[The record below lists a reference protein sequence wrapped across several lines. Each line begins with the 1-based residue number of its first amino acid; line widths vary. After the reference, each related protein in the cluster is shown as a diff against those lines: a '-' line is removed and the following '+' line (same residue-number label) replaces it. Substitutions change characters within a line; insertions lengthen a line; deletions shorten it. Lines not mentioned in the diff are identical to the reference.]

1 VKKLRFED
9 KIDIYDDQGQT
20 LVEDLPLETLS
31 PLNNPYM
38 IRVLNFLKSTAF
50 VNLRKIENMIRK
62 GAFGYSS
69 ASRQDEINMPWYGR
83 KWEIIENA
91 PAIADSIRNKLK
103 SHNGHEDSNVQ
114 LLSGNDILLIQIPTQ
129 RMQSAASRDPP
140 YTLTAVALSQA
151 ISEVFDIT
159 PNTDPDGVNIIKNVL
174 VGRYPQT
181 MGFHPDS
188 PIFSLLRPA
197 PSQEGLGT
205 GFKTVT
211 INHIVA
217 LAEKRTFDA
226 VILTSILEQASQFEM
241 GNALGWFE
249 RYNLLGFAYQGLNG
263 DRVVL
268 DLIEQNKQGTVGD
281 VVASLIRM
289 GLEDGVIYTG
299 RGFPHKLFSG
309 YRSYSTKDYP
319 MWNAYTC
326 AGLLAA
332 TIVNVGGS
340 RAAQSVSS
348 VFSGFSDLCMFES
361 GGLPDPDCGRVM
373 GVGLG
378 LSKFSHDEGGLGGIG
393 ALTLDHNLI
402 RHSSGFISPCLAAA
416 MCLDS
421 GTQIYRPEITSS
433 VFFRLKEVL
442 PLFANPLK
450 KIVEAAIEI
459 KSSI

>member
-1 VKKLRFED
+1 LKFED

-20 LVEDLPLETLS
+20 LAEDLPIETLS

-62 GAFGYSS
+62 GTFGFSS
-69 ASRQDEINMPWYGR
+69 ASRQDEIKMPWHGR
-83 KWEIIENA
+83 NWEIIEHA
-91 PAIADSIRNKLK
+91 PAIADSVRDKLK
-103 SHNGHEDSNVQ
+103 IHNGHDDSNIQ
-114 LLSGNDILLIQIPTQ
+114 LLSGNDVMIIQIPSQ
-129 RMQSAASRDPP
+129 RMQSASSRDPP
-140 YTLTAVALSQA
+140 YTLTAVALGQA
-151 ISEVFDIT
+151 ISEVFNIT

-181 MGFHPDS
+181 VGFHPDN
-188 PIFSLLRPA
+188 PIFSLLRPT
-197 PSQEGLGT
+197 SLQEGLGT

-226 VILTSILEQASQFEM
+226 VVLTSILDQASQFEM

-249 RYNLLGFAYQGLNG
+249 RYNLLGLAYQGLNG

-268 DLIEQNKQGTVGD
+268 DLIEQNKEGTVGD
-281 VVASLIRM
+281 VVSSLIRI
-289 GLEDGVIYTG
+289 GLEDGIIKSG

-319 MWNAYTC
+319 LWNAYTC

-361 GGLPDPDCGRVM
+361 GGLPDPDCGRIM

-378 LSKFSHDEGGLGGIG
+378 LTKFSHDEGGVGGIG

-402 RHSSGFISPCLAAA
+402 RHSSGFVSPCLAAA

-421 GTQIYRPEITSS
+421 GTQLYRPEVTSS

-450 KIVEAAIEI
+450 KVVEAAEEI
-459 KSSI
+459 KLSI